1 MASVATT
8 VTKFMYLIMEALFY
22 PTIIILLFMFFYSII
37 ELISFLVEMI
47 YGRVRL
53 TRKDVEKLAEEFP
66 KVKEERI
73 PMVYFLEFID
83 RLKEIVD
90 KVKDPEE
97 AGLIVEKELE
107 NLENYLAGKVA
118 RSRIVVRLGPM
129 FGLMGTLIPLGPGL
143 EQLAKGNMAGLA
155 TALITAFATT
165 VVGLVSAGMCYVV
178 TLYRTRWYRKDVS
191 DLEFLS
197 ELVIRKRL
205 GG

>member
-53 TRKDVEKLAEEFP
+53 TRKDVEKLAKQFP
-66 KVKEERI
+66 KIKEERI

-83 RLKEIVD
+83 RLKEIV
-90 KVKDPEE
+90 KKTKDPEE
-97 AGLIVEKELE
+97 AGLLVEKELE
-107 NLENYLAGKVA
+107 NLENYLAGKVS

-197 ELVIRKRL
+197 ELVIRREL